1 MSMFLQTVII
11 GGVYICVSAGLISF
25 NKYMLDKTRFPHALE
40 LTLTHMLVT
49 TTYSWC
55 LSRAVPSI
63 YPTMAM
69 AVEKKATTLK
79 YIAPLGFMFA
89 FALWSS
95 NEAYLYCSV
104 AFLQFCKEGNVAVT
118 FFLGCA
124 LGLQSFSWK
133 KAMVLVIVMAG
144 CSLCAE
150 GEINF
155 VMVGFLLQIG
165 SQLAECSK
173 NTLGELVM
181 KGAGM
186 NLDPLTFVA
195 FQAPCSMLPLAV
207 AAAFTSSSQVLT
219 DFKANLPLLLANA
232 TVAFMLNLLIALT
245 LKRLSALAFV
255 IIGIVKDIAIISAS
269 AAVFHDPISQMQRMG
284 FGITLCGIAIWANI
298 KLQEQAAAAAAKAK
312 SEDEVEPLLNKDKK
326 LSSGQKESA

>member
-1 MSMFLQTVII
+1 
-11 GGVYICVSAGLISF
+11 
-25 NKYMLDKTRFPHALE
+25 
-40 LTLTHMLVT
+40 
-49 TTYSWC
+49 
-55 LSRAVPSI
+55 
-63 YPTMAM
+63 
-69 AVEKKATTLK
+69 VEKKATTLK